1 MDLIQELNSI
11 NSFDNFVKLSF
22 NKTFI
27 KKAASF
33 VEKNNIKF
41 NTKEFITLYAI
52 AKFPDI
58 VADSADI
65 DNSIIIEKCNN
76 FFNNYEQL
84 NSENKIKSN
93 LDNLYNIYKTWKK
106 ADLDSKLNVFI
117 TAYYEFDEMYVN
129 LLPYAD
135 NNDTLINNI
144 KQEQLKLVKYIKNIG
159 GKYGIDK
166 LNNAKPV
173 YLNINDF
180 KNIATKAFWD
190 SFVDSIDKE
199 KPDYTRLIIMLKEI
213 KSLIKMIIPN
223 RADMHNIIEEK
234 IDTELLL
241 QMLSNNAMNFTDI
254 YKLMNYIYTLLKSL
268 DCPANDEKNN
278 AFWKSIEDMI
288 QEQSSYGNI
297 LKVFLIHI
305 FGQLEEIQ
313 KAIGSL

>member
-1 MDLIQELNSI
+1 MELIKELNSI

-22 NKTFI
+22 NETFI
-27 KKAASF
+27 QKANLF
-33 VEKNNIKF
+33 VENNNIKF
-41 NTKEFITLYAI
+41 NAKEFITLYAI

-58 VADSADI
+58 VADSVDI

-76 FFNNYEQL
+76 FFNNYQQL
-84 NSENKIKSN
+84 NSENKIKYN
-93 LDNLYNIYKTWKK
+93 LDILYEVYKIWKK

-117 TAYYEFDEMYVN
+117 TAYYEFDQMYVN
-129 LLPYAD
+129 LLPYAV
-135 NNDTLINNI
+135 NNDALINNI

-166 LNNAKPV
+166 LNNAKHV

-180 KNIATKAFWD
+180 KTIATKAFWD
-190 SFVDSIDKE
+190 SFTESIDKE

-213 KSLIKMIIPN
+213 KSLIKNIIPN
-223 RADMHNIIEEK
+223 RTDMHTIIEEK

-241 QMLSNNAMNFTDI
+241 QMLSNDAMNFTDI
-254 YKLMNYIYTLLKSL
+254 YNLMNYIYTLLKSL
-268 DCPANDEKNN
+268 DYPANDEKNN
-278 AFWKSIEDMI
+278 AFWKTIDDMI

-305 FGQLEEIQ
+305 FAQLEEIQ
-313 KAIGSL
+313 KAIGA